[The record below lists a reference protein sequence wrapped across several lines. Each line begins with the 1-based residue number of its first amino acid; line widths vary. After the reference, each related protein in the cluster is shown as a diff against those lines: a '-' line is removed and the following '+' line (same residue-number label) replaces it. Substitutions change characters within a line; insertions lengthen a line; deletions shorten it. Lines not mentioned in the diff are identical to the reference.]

1 MSSRDEGLRAL
12 ACAVLH
18 QAVRDMND
26 AALSLRD
33 REGARYFL
41 SGGELLSHWAA
52 VAGLEVNAIRRAAAS
67 TTGALDNEAQPQ

>member
-33 REGARYFL
+33 RG
-41 SGGELLSHWAA
+41 AA
-52 VAGLEVNAIRRAAAS
+52 VALGRGGRPRGECHPPGRRIDYGSA
-67 TTGALDNEAQPQ
+67 